1 MNHQKILILCGFQ
14 GLLENN
20 RSVFRFSVLGGTNF
34 EVQVYTWYKVKNK
47 PKFSERI
54 KNNRSVS
61 VGYQTIILS
70 TQYFV
75 DNVNNSGDNSVI
87 VSAQYLHYRDKL

>member
-1 MNHQKILILCGFQ
+1 MNHQKILILCRFQGFQ
-14 GLLENN
+14 ENN
-20 RSVFRFSVLGGTNF
+20 RSVFRFSVLGVQILKSRFEPGTNS
-34 EVQVYTWYKVKNK
+34 KNK

-61 VGYQTIILS
+61 VGYQTIIFS

>member
-1 MNHQKILILCGFQ
+1 MK
-14 GLLENN
+14 
-20 RSVFRFSVLGGTNF
+20 SRFEPGTNS
-34 EVQVYTWYKVKNK
+34 KNK

-75 DNVNNSGDNSVI
+75 DNVDNYGDNSVI